1 MKIQSPFGEI
11 PIYFYR
17 NNHCRLAVN
26 GADVITINGVQ
37 LKFSKELA
45 IFNHQWAPVASDS
58 RGEFYQSSCL
68 ELRFAEIRRNG
79 SPSSSAHGKLLTWIK
94 TVFIEDLRRGV
105 YATQLHEAER
115 QHFSNEIA
123 HLKRKIAECLV
134 SIRDFEKLVATHQ
147 ATLATLP

>member
-1 MKIQSPFGEI
+1 MKIKSPFGEI
-11 PIYFYR
+11 PVYFFR

-26 GADVITINGVQ
+26 ADVITINGVA
-37 LKFSKELA
+37 LKFSKEIA
-45 IFNHQWAPVASDS
+45 IFNHQWTMVASDS
-58 RGEFYQSSCL
+58 RGAFYQSSCL
-68 ELRFAEIRRNG
+68 ELRFADWSRNG
-79 SPSSSAHGKLLTWIK
+79 SPSSSANEKLLTWIK

-123 HLKRKIAECLV
+123 DLKRKISECQV

-147 ATLATLP
+147 ATLATLS